1 MKVSEMIELLKKCN
15 QESEIKVL
23 FPFPNRPTGGRLE
36 DIYSIKSVIDQ
47 DSNKIHYTID
57 TGIGEEGR
65 YRAYTSNKGD

>member
-1 MKVSEMIELLKKCN
+1 MTVSEMIELLKKCN

-23 FPFPNRPTGGRLE
+23 FPFPNRPTGGQLE
-36 DIYSIKSVIDQ
+36 DIYGVKSIIDQ

-65 YRAYTSNKGD
+65 YRAYISNKGN